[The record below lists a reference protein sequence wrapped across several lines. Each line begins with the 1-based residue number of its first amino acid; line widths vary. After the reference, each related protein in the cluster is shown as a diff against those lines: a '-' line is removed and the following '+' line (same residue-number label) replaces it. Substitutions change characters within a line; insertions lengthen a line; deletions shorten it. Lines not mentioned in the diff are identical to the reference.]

1 MKRNKEGRNSVL
13 ISVCQMQENMY
24 HTYVNMPYTPINM
37 QKKNK
42 FKRGT
47 EGLTGLSAPLKTPQ
61 SEGLQGVL
69 LLIGQQLR
77 GWNIHPL
84 LVELQTGIT
93 TLEINLEAPQK
104 IGNRFT

>member
-1 MKRNKEGRNSVL
+1 ML
-13 ISVCQMQENMY
+13 ISVFQMHENMY

-61 SEGLQGVL
+61 SEGLQGVPMHTGQL
-69 LLIGQQLR
+69 TQQSERLPGVWLHTGQQMS
-77 GWNIHPL
+77 
-84 LVELQTGIT
+84 
-93 TLEINLEAPQK
+93 
-104 IGNRFT
+104 